1 MTNKQQIEFAQQ
13 LFRDCIDVLE
23 RKGKAYSG
31 DDDAHANFKATA
43 DKIGNTPYQVWATY
57 FGKHVDCIM
66 RAIKA
71 NPEAPVDDTEGMRGR
86 IIDAVN
92 YLAILGGM
100 LNAEK
105 HEAISNTT
113 AVDPKEIRDCITCK
127 YAQSRTDEKPCSF
140 CYLYN
145 TLPNWQRA

>member
-1 MTNKQQIEFAQQ
+1 MTNKQQLEFARQ
-13 LFRDCIDVLE
+13 LFDDCLQILE
-23 RKGKAYSG
+23 SKGKAYSG
-31 DDDAHANFKATA
+31 DDDAHANFKETA

-71 NPEAPVDDTEGMRGR
+71 NPDAPVDDTEGLRGR

-100 LNAEK
+100 DSRPIPN
-105 HEAISNTT
+105 NT
-113 AVDPKEIRDCITCK
+113 VGCLFCK
-127 YAQSRTDEKPCSF
+127 SYKRHHTQTPCSECKNYSKF
-140 CYLYN
+140 V
-145 TLPNWQRA
+145 RIDA